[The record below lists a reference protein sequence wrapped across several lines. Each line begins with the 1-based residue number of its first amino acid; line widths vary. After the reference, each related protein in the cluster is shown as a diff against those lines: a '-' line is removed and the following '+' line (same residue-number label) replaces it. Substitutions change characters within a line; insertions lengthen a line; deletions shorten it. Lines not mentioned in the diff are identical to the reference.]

1 MRDLFK
7 AEFLRFRTW
16 AIVFA
21 VVHLLVLGFMTR
33 VVDLAQQPDL
43 VYQVI
48 GGVYVLTGLL
58 LGMYQM
64 GGYRRPNAWL
74 NLLHRPLPHWQVAAA
89 LFAAGA
95 VLLTIAI
102 ALPTLTIAIWQKTM
116 TARVLDTRHLWLLLS
131 ALLIAWCGYLAGGY
145 AMLGHKRYGAS
156 ALVFLALLMASNAVG
171 LGAIVLQLLVLA
183 WLAIMIVSAF
193 KPDLS
198 SPPQNVVG
206 IVATALPLQMAGWML
221 FMLICFG
228 AELVWIMQGTHPNNL
243 PTPIPGSA
251 KEADNAEPKDLIIAG
266 LRNSRAADAPLW
278 REQAAIS
285 DVFQMA
291 TNVRWNPVR
300 NELTNKDP
308 MEFDDD
314 TRRIRWVFSHDS
326 MRFEGYSLADFRAVG
341 RLGVDGDGAF
351 PTPPVIGPMDSLISR
366 DTVFQYDSD
375 AKLVLPR
382 LRVPAGETITS
393 IETFDERILL
403 MSDRAL
409 YFYDIRELHNGDGVL
424 TPRAHVPV
432 PGKTGNLERVDVME
446 LLDGYLVSFVYSRYS
461 HNGDGPAFQEVLRVD
476 EHDRTVSVGRR
487 ELGIGYGPV
496 FRYSNWY
503 ISPVLFKVQKFAVN
517 LFAGYV
523 PVRDFQRPPVLPAAV
538 GIAVGMALLS
548 LIGGAWR
555 LRRVAVSMPAR
566 LAWLVACF
574 AIGPPALFSLWL
586 LYPERERLDDLPIA
600 SAATA

>member
-326 MRFEGYSLADFRAVG
+326 MR
-341 RLGVDGDGAF
+341 
-351 PTPPVIGPMDSLISR
+351 
-366 DTVFQYDSD
+366 
-375 AKLVLPR
+375 
-382 LRVPAGETITS
+382 
-393 IETFDERILL
+393 
-403 MSDRAL
+403 
-409 YFYDIRELHNGDGVL
+409 
-424 TPRAHVPV
+424 
-432 PGKTGNLERVDVME
+432 
-446 LLDGYLVSFVYSRYS
+446 
-461 HNGDGPAFQEVLRVD
+461 
-476 EHDRTVSVGRR
+476 
-487 ELGIGYGPV
+487 
-496 FRYSNWY
+496 
-503 ISPVLFKVQKFAVN
+503 
-517 LFAGYV
+517 
-523 PVRDFQRPPVLPAAV
+523 
-538 GIAVGMALLS
+538 
-548 LIGGAWR
+548 
-555 LRRVAVSMPAR
+555 
-566 LAWLVACF
+566 
-574 AIGPPALFSLWL
+574 
-586 LYPERERLDDLPIA
+586 
-600 SAATA
+600 